1 MKEFVMSKE
10 SPIVATAQG
19 KLRGFRFDGV
29 DHFFGIRYAKA
40 KRFQMPEPVAPW
52 EGVKDAGSYGM
63 NCPVLD
69 EPMPTGEVMIPHRFW
84 PSSEHCQYLNVW
96 TDGCDPAAKKPVL
109 FWIHGGGYSAGSSIE
124 HVAYEGD
131 HMSQYGDV
139 VVVSLNHRLNILG
152 YLDLEPFGEK
162 YRNSCNAGNADM
174 VAALQWIHDN
184 IAAFGG
190 DPDNVT
196 LFGQSGGGMKIW
208 TLMQTPAADG
218 LFHKGIIQSGVIDRP
233 PWDKPADGR
242 QIVTALMEK
251 LGLTEVSQLETV
263 PYGRMAEAYNEI
275 SPALVEQGVY
285 VGGYPTPNEFY
296 LGDPRVV
303 GFTEHARTIPILIGT
318 VLGEFVFYMLG
329 MDKYALSEEEL
340 YSMVEARYGDTAPQL
355 IQMFKAGDKMAFDR
369 LVTLYAPKLYRTAYG
384 LLSSKQDAEE
394 VVQDAFVRAF
404 RALDNFRGDSS
415 FETWMQRIVINL
427 SRNKFH
433 WNRRRGEGL
442 MTSISETVDE
452 TGETKEIAL
461 PDERLRPD
469 TRLENEETERN
480 VLKGLQAL
488 PESLR
493 ETMILRHVND
503 MPYEKI
509 AEQLECK
516 VGTVK
521 SRLARGRELLKTYL
535 LNLDRSARP

>member
-1 MKEFVMSKE
+1 MRFERTDLAHPVGGRK
-10 SPIVATAQG
+10 
-19 KLRGFRFDGV
+19 FRKKYRETGTFLTEECL
-29 DHFFGIRYAKA
+29 
-40 KRFQMPEPVAPW
+40 MPVAAD
-52 EGVKDAGSYGM
+52 K
-63 NCPVLD
+63 ND
-69 EPMPTGEVMIPHRFW
+69 EII
-84 PSSEHCQYLNVW
+84 SE
-96 TDGCDPAAKKPVL
+96 
-109 FWIHGGGYSAGSSIE
+109 
-124 HVAYEGD
+124 
-131 HMSQYGDV
+131 
-139 VVVSLNHRLNILG
+139 
-152 YLDLEPFGEK
+152 
-162 YRNSCNAGNADM
+162 
-174 VAALQWIHDN
+174 
-184 IAAFGG
+184 
-190 DPDNVT
+190 
-196 LFGQSGGGMKIW
+196 
-208 TLMQTPAADG
+208 
-218 LFHKGIIQSGVIDRP
+218 
-233 PWDKPADGR
+233 
-242 QIVTALMEK
+242 TA
-251 LGLTEVSQLETV
+251 
-263 PYGRMAEAYNEI
+263 
-275 SPALVEQGVY
+275 
-285 VGGYPTPNEFY
+285 
-296 LGDPRVV
+296 
-303 GFTEHARTIPILIGT
+303 
-318 VLGEFVFYMLG
+318 
-329 MDKYALSEEEL
+329 
-340 YSMVEARYGDTAPQL
+340 QL
-355 IQMFKAGDKMAFDR
+355 IQTFKAGDKMAFDR

>member
-1 MKEFVMSKE
+1 MARQFLC
-10 SPIVATAQG
+10 SPGEPVVSTTAG
-19 KLRGFRFDGV
+19 KVRGFMLDGIYT
-29 DHFFGIRYAKA
+29 FYGIPYAWA
-40 KRFQMPEPVAPW
+40 ERFQMPQPVKPW
-52 EGVKDAGSYGM
+52 QGVFDALSYGYV
-63 NCPVLD
+63 CPLLKQ
-69 EPMPTGEVMIPHRFW
+69 EVPANELLVPHRYW
-84 PSSEHCQYLNVW
+84 PMDEHCQNLNIW
-96 TDGCDPAAKKPVL
+96 TPSLDPAAKKPVMVWL
-109 FWIHGGGYSAGSSIE
+109 HGGGFFAGSSIE

-355 IQMFKAGDKMAFDR
+355 IQMFKESYPDKNLVDLIHLDTLFRCPTRDFIEKKAAHPEAPTFSYLFTFDFPCDYGHIAWHCAEIPFVFHNTDRVPVCNVPGVSDRLEEQVFGAWIHFARYGNPGCASLPDWPACRSGEEYTMIFDR
-369 LVTLYAPKLYRTAYG
+369 VSEVRLNHDKALMDTLSQHPNRYFVPKE
-384 LLSSKQDAEE
+384 Q
-394 VVQDAFVRAF
+394 
-404 RALDNFRGDSS
+404 
-415 FETWMQRIVINL
+415 
-427 SRNKFH
+427 
-433 WNRRRGEGL
+433 
-442 MTSISETVDE
+442 
-452 TGETKEIAL
+452 
-461 PDERLRPD
+461 
-469 TRLENEETERN
+469 
-480 VLKGLQAL
+480 
-488 PESLR
+488 
-493 ETMILRHVND
+493 
-503 MPYEKI
+503 KI
-509 AEQLECK
+509 QH
-516 VGTVK
+516 
-521 SRLARGRELLKTYL
+521 
-535 LNLDRSARP
+535 